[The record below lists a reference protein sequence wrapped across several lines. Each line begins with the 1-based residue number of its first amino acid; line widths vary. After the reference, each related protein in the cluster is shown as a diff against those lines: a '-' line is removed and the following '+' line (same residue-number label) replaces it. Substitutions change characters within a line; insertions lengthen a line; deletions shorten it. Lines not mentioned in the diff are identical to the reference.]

1 MLLSIARVPSEN
13 SGQNVPLAVGEPVAD
28 RHGNIGAII
37 GRPTAPTMIL
47 SVHSR
52 GISEAAGASPSEG
65 GLMRTRSQDDLRL
78 PKKSRS
84 APAFK
89 LQARNRRT
97 NLRAA
102 DDGPVTPVNLLRS
115 EHAGEI
121 EHFPMVGAKQKV
133 L

>member
-28 RHGNIGAII
+28 RHGDIGAVI

-65 GLMRTRSQDDLRL
+65 GLMRTRSQDEATQKAGRRRRSSFKPEIAELICERLMMGQSLR
-78 PKKSRS
+78 
-84 APAFK
+84 
-89 LQARNRRT
+89 
-97 NLRAA
+97 
-102 DDGPVTPVNLLRS
+102 
-115 EHAGEI
+115 
-121 EHFPMVGAKQKV
+121 
-133 L
+133 

>member
-1 MLLSIARVPSEN
+1 
-13 SGQNVPLAVGEPVAD
+13 
-28 RHGNIGAII
+28 
-37 GRPTAPTMIL
+37 MIL
-47 SVHSR
+47 SVRSR

-78 PKKSRS
+78 PKKQVGAGVRASS
-84 APAFK
+84 H
-89 LQARNRRT
+89 RT

>member
-13 SGQNVPLAVGEPVAD
+13 SGQNVPLTVGEPVAD
-28 RHGNIGAII
+28 RHGNIGAVI
-37 GRPTAPTMIL
+37 GRPAAPRMIL

-78 PKKSRS
+78 PKSRS
-84 APAFK
+84 APAFE

-121 EHFPMVGAKQKV
+121 EHFPMVGAKQTV

>member
-28 RHGNIGAII
+28 RHGNIGAVI

-78 PKKSRS
+78 PKKAGRRRRS
-84 APAFK
+84 SFK
-89 LQARNRRT
+89 PEIAELICERLMMGQS
-97 NLRAA
+97 LR
-102 DDGPVTPVNLLRS
+102 
-115 EHAGEI
+115 
-121 EHFPMVGAKQKV
+121 
-133 L
+133 

>member
-13 SGQNVPLAVGEPVAD
+13 SGQNVPLADGEPVAD
-28 RHGNIGAII
+28 RHGDIGAVI

-78 PKKSRS
+78 PKK
-84 APAFK
+84 
-89 LQARNRRT
+89 Q
-97 NLRAA
+97 
-102 DDGPVTPVNLLRS
+102 
-115 EHAGEI
+115 
-121 EHFPMVGAKQKV
+121 VGAGVRASSQKSPN
-133 L
+133 

>member
-1 MLLSIARVPSEN
+1 M
-13 SGQNVPLAVGEPVAD
+13 PLAVGEPVAD
-28 RHGNIGAII
+28 RHGNIGAVI

-65 GLMRTRSQDDLRL
+65 GLMRTRSQDGGY
-78 PKKSRS
+78 PKSRS
-84 APAFK
+84 APAFE
-89 LQARNRRT
+89 LQARNRGT

>member
-1 MLLSIARVPSEN
+1 
-13 SGQNVPLAVGEPVAD
+13 
-28 RHGNIGAII
+28 
-37 GRPTAPTMIL
+37 MIL

-78 PKKSRS
+78 PKKQLGAVVRASSRKS
-84 APAFK
+84 P
-89 LQARNRRT
+89 N
-97 NLRAA
+97 NLRVA

-121 EHFPMVGAKQKV
+121 EHFPTVGAKQKV